1 VRSCVIFNPT
11 AKGDKAR
18 RFRAQLDDI
27 AQHAVLKLTQSA
39 GDATRLAA
47 EAVGEGFDLIVA
59 AGGDGTVNEVL
70 NGIGRAPNGFARAA
84 LGVLPLGTVNVFAR
98 ELRLPRRLQDAWAVL
113 QRGKVATI
121 DVGVVERGGAE
132 TSGGEL
138 RTLNLEPGIQNP
150 NRRYFAQLA
159 GAGLDARAIELV
171 DWRLKQRIGPLAYV
185 WAGLQALCESKP
197 ELTVRA
203 GGIELRGKLVLI
215 GNGRLYGGDFATVP
229 AARLDDGLLDVCVFP
244 QVNGWTLL
252 RCALPLLLAQRLP
265 ESVVRRVQSAQFTVS
280 CERAA
285 AIELDGDLAAP
296 LPVTFGVERLKL
308 RVVVP

>member
-1 VRSCVIFNPT
+1 MRVRSCVIFNPT

-70 NGIGRAPNGFARAA
+70 NGIGRAPNGFERAA

-98 ELRLPRRLQDAWAVL
+98 ELGLPRNLGQAWAVL
-113 QRGKVATI
+113 QRGKVTTI
-121 DVGVVERGGAE
+121 DVGVVEQADEPQTPDPRPQ
-132 TSGGEL
+132 TSSL
-138 RTLNLEPGIQNP
+138 FP
-150 NRRYFAQLA
+150 RYFAQLA

-171 DWRLKQRIGPLAYV
+171 DWRLKKQFGPLAYV
-185 WAGLQALCESKP
+185 WAGLKALCESKP

-203 GGIELRGKLVLI
+203 AGVELRGRLVLI

-229 AARLDDGLLDVCVFP
+229 AAQLDDGLLDVCVFP

-252 RCALPLLLAQRLP
+252 RCALPLLLAKRLP
-265 ESVVRRVQSAQFTVS
+265 ESVVQRVQSAQFTVS
-280 CERAA
+280 CARAA
-285 AIELDGDLAAP
+285 AFELDGDLAGQ
-296 LPVTFGVERLKL
+296 LPATFGVERQKL